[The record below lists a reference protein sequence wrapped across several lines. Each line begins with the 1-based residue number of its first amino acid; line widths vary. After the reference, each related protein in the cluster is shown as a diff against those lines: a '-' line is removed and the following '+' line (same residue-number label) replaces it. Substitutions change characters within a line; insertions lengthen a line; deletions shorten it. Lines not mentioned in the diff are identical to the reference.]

1 MHLLSSAFFLPYTCY
16 VFTLYFWREELQ
28 IMGSYSKRW
37 WKPSIHWLSQSYLR
51 SPFNDEVSSVKV
63 SRICGKTSLCCSAGV
78 LGDLLRARTTG
89 DWLSIDSSLPPVEA
103 GTVCRALFVVKSAF
117 CFLYYLVTVQV
128 PYLNKLW
135 LTGDGLWHSWCN
147 GVSWLW
153 DVSHQRWF
161 GYLKKLLFYLS
172 WVVFNV
178 VSWSWLLVLA
188 HFEFLFFHHQLLVNT
203 FYLSVADYNF

>member
-1 MHLLSSAFFLPYTCY
+1 MWFYCVCCCMHLLSSAFFLPYACY
-16 VFTLYFWREELQ
+16 VFTLYFWRENL
-28 IMGSYSKRW
+28 
-37 WKPSIHWLSQSYLR
+37 SYLR
-51 SPFNDEVSSVKV
+51 PPFNGEVSSVKV

-117 CFLYYLVTVQV
+117 CFLYDLVTVQV

-135 LTGDGLWHSWCN
+135 LAGDGLWRSWCN

-161 GYLKKLLFYLS
+161 GYLKKLLFY
-172 WVVFNV
+172 
-178 VSWSWLLVLA
+178 
-188 HFEFLFFHHQLLVNT
+188 
-203 FYLSVADYNF
+203 